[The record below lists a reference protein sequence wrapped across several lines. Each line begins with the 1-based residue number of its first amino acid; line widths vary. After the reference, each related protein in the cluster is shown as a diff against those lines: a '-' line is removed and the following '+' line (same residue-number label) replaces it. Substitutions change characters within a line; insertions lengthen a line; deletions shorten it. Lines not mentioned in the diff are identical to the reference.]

1 MLPTKLVHPYYLK
14 PPPWLRIVRTPLS
27 TFANETVFMEKI
39 PKSSMNDIHWICYP
53 SSRNRQRYV
62 IPWDQGF
69 SPRHLTREEVKPK
82 ALLWE
87 LAYHNLNL
95 PAKSWL
101 NFYVITSNFL
111 SFAQDCLLG
120 KSDWTDLCNVS
131 DKVESFEM
139 KDLTC
144 MVFLRV
150 LVLPH
155 FCLQYVQVCGLSKLN
170 QLFNMSEPTCLSYNK
185 SMVYKICNQNSI
197 QPIVSEH
204 KWITAYIQMNGA
216 IL

>member
-1 MLPTKLVHPYYLK
+1 MLSFKSKQTKICHTLGPGF
-14 PPPWLRIVRTPLS
+14 LS
-27 TFANETVFMEKI
+27 TSFDKRRSKAESTAMRISLSQFEFT
-39 PKSSMNDIHWICYP
+39 
-53 SSRNRQRYV
+53 RQV
-62 IPWDQGF
+62 M
-69 SPRHLTREEVKPK
+69 TRF
-82 ALLWE
+82 LCD
-87 LAYHNLNL
+87 H
-95 PAKSWL
+95 
-101 NFYVITSNFL
+101 L

-185 SMVYKICNQNSI
+185 SMVHKICNQNSI
-197 QPIVSEH
+197 QPIV
-204 KWITAYIQMNGA
+204 
-216 IL
+216 